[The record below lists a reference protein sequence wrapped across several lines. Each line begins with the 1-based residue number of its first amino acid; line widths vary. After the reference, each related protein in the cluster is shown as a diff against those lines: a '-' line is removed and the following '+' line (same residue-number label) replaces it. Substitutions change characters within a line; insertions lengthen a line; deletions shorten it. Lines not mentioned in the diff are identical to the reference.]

1 MNSKKSSLFLLGA
14 VLLAGLIGAA
24 APAAAEVV
32 RLTLDEA
39 IALGLENSTAIASK
53 RAAVAAAQEDLKAA
67 RAGYYPSLSAG
78 VTYLHLFP
86 TPEPMS
92 IPAGTFGPGSEAVPL
107 GSAPSDPVE
116 LSVDLGQTIS
126 TFGRNSSG
134 VKLAEEG
141 VAQAGLAL
149 EEEKRKLVVQIKQ
162 AFFGYLLAQ
171 EVLAI
176 NEETFA
182 GKEDALEVARTRYRA
197 GVVADFEVLRAESD
211 LESFRPNVISAAN
224 NVRIA
229 LLNALNALG
238 IEGEDVEV
246 ELIGAL
252 EQIPVQLGRDL
263 LIAQAMSGKYEI
275 LSFRKNIDI
284 LKAQDLL
291 NRSMN
296 RPTLAA
302 FGSYQL
308 QGGFVWDDGWGQLV
322 DEDKWNGTF
331 SVGINLSVPIS
342 ALLPWSKEAAAIR
355 KSGIQ
360 VQDLELQFRSLA
372 SAVRLA
378 VESSML
384 KIAEEQAKIASGR
397 KSVELAQRLYD
408 SAVQQYEGGYISSS
422 DLRDAQIAL
431 NSARL
436 GYTQAVFG
444 YNQNVLA
451 LADAVGVAGF

>member
-1 MNSKKSSLFLLGA
+1 MTNRKSSLFLLGA
-14 VLLAGLIGAA
+14 VLCGALLGAA
-24 APAAAEVV
+24 PPAGAEVV

-39 IALGLENSTAIASK
+39 IALGLQNSTAIASK

-67 RAGYYPSLSAG
+67 KAGYYPSLSAG
-78 VTYLHLFP
+78 VSYTHLFEQP
-86 TPEPMS
+86 KSDDIDLGAFGT
-92 IPAGTFGPGSEAVPL
+92 IPGGYLAA
-107 GSAPSDPVE
+107 SDPIA
-116 LSVDLGQTIS
+116 LSVDLGQTIT
-126 TFGRNSSG
+126 TFGKISSG

-176 NEETFA
+176 NQETFA
-182 GKEDALEVARTRYRA
+182 SKEDALEVARTRFRA

-211 LESFRPNVISAAN
+211 LESFRSNVISAAN

-246 ELIGAL
+246 ELIGELA
-252 EQIPVQLGRDL
+252 QIPVQLDRDR
-263 LIAQAMSGKYEI
+263 LIAQAMSSKYQI

-284 LKAQDLL
+284 LKAQDSL

-296 RPTLAA
+296 RPTLVAWGNYKLA
-302 FGSYQL
+302 S
-308 QGGFVWDDGWGQLV
+308 GFDRVSGDNQYFEADAWD
-322 DEDKWNGTF
+322 GTLTA
-331 SVGINLSVPIS
+331 GINLSVPIS

-360 VQDLELQFRSLA
+360 LQDLELQFRSVA
-372 SAVRLA
+372 SGVRLA
-378 VESSML
+378 VESSIL

-431 NSARL
+431 NSAKL